1 LKITILDARTLGS
14 DVNLS
19 VFRKFGELRIF
30 ETTNPNET
38 IKNIADSDIIITN
51 KVVIDKAVMDSAKNL
66 KLICISATGMN
77 NVDLEYAKE
86 KNITVKNVAGYS
98 TKSVT
103 QHTFAMLFYM
113 IEHLNYYDEYVK
125 SGGWQESS
133 IFTNLDRA
141 FFEIS
146 GKKWGIIGLGNIG
159 REVAKIATS
168 FGADVSY
175 FSTSGKNSNSEYS
188 RIELKTLL
196 SESDIISIHAPL
208 NENTKNLINYSN
220 MNLLKDRAVLINV
233 GRGGIIS
240 ETDLSKF
247 IDEREIFVGLDVL
260 EIEPIRSYNP
270 LNMIKHKERL
280 FITPHIA
287 WSSFEAREKLIE
299 LIVKNIENF
308 LGE

>member
-1 LKITILDARTLGS
+1 MKITILDARTLGS

-113 IEHLNYYDEYVK
+113 IEHLNYYDKYVK

-247 IDEREIFVGLDVL
+247 IDEKEIFVGLDVL

>member
-1 LKITILDARTLGS
+1 
-14 DVNLS
+14 
-19 VFRKFGELRIF
+19 
-30 ETTNPNET
+30 
-38 IKNIADSDIIITN
+38 
-51 KVVIDKAVMDSAKNL
+51 
-66 KLICISATGMN
+66 
-77 NVDLEYAKE
+77 
-86 KNITVKNVAGYS
+86 
-98 TKSVT
+98 
-103 QHTFAMLFYM
+103 
-113 IEHLNYYDEYVK
+113 
-125 SGGWQESS
+125 
-133 IFTNLDRA
+133 
-141 FFEIS
+141 
-146 GKKWGIIGLGNIG
+146 
-159 REVAKIATS
+159 
-168 FGADVSY
+168 
-175 FSTSGKNSNSEYS
+175 
-188 RIELKTLL
+188 
-196 SESDIISIHAPL
+196 
-208 NENTKNLINYSN
+208 

>member
-247 IDEREIFVGLDVL
+247 IDEKEIFVGLDVL

>member
-1 LKITILDARTLGS
+1 MKITILDARTLGS